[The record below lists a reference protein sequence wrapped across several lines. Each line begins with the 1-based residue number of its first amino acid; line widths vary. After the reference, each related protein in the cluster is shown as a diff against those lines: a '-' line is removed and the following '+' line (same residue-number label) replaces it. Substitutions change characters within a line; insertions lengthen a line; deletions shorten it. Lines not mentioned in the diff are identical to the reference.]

1 MSVIAVDAM
10 GGDFAPRTAVEG
22 AVQAVREAAADV
34 LLVGDAAQIEPLL
47 SQQRVPAGRVHVH
60 HTPESVSMTDA
71 ATVVLREKP
80 RASVREGSALL
91 RQGQVQGLVS
101 AGHSGAA
108 MVAAKHELGM
118 VPGIDRPAI
127 ATRLP
132 QRHGTAILLDS
143 GANVD
148 CRPQYLVQFARMG
161 ALYAQRVLNV
171 AEPRVALLSNGGE
184 AGKGNELVRQT
195 HALLQEWPQASRGP
209 RYVGNIE
216 GRELFRGRADV
227 VITDG
232 FVGNL
237 VLKVSEAAGSQV
249 RLLLREGSGRTLW
262 GRLGR
267 LLLRGIFLEL
277 ARRTDYREIGGSPL
291 LGLQGVCIVAH
302 GSSTPSA
309 IANAVHEAE
318 RCVQVDLVGAMARM
332 TPPTAAGAE

>member
-22 AVQAVREAAADV
+22 AVRVVRESSLDV
-34 LLVGDAAQIEPLL
+34 LLVGDGAQIEPLL
-47 SQQRVPAGRVHVH
+47 SQQRVAVGRVQLH
-60 HTPESVSMTDA
+60 HTPEFVTMTDA
-71 ATVVLREKP
+71 ATVVLRDKP
-80 RASVREGSALL
+80 RASVREGCALL
-91 RQGQVQGLVS
+91 QQGQVQGLVS
-101 AGHSGAA
+101 AGHTGAT

-171 AEPRVALLSNGGE
+171 SAPRVALLSNGGE
-184 AGKGNELVRQT
+184 PGKGNELVRQT
-195 HALLQEWPQASRGP
+195 HDLLRQWPESPHGP

-227 VITDG
+227 VVTDG

-237 VLKVSEAAGSQV
+237 VLKISEAAGSQV

-302 GSSTPSA
+302 GSSTPGA
-309 IANAVHEAE
+309 IANAVHEAD
-318 RCVQVDLVGAMARM
+318 RCVRADLVGAMARM
-332 TPPTAAGAE
+332 TPPAIKAD

>member
-22 AVQAVREAAADV
+22 AALAVREAAADV
-34 LLVGDAAQIEPLL
+34 VLVGDGAQIEPLL
-47 SQQRVPAGRVHVH
+47 PQLRVPAGRVHVH
-60 HTPESVSMTDA
+60 HTPEFVSMTDA
-71 ATVVLREKP
+71 ATAVLRDKP
-80 RASVREGSALL
+80 HASVREACALL
-91 RQGQVQGLVS
+91 RRGQVQGVVS
-101 AGHSGAA
+101 AGHTGAT
-108 MVAAKHELGM
+108 MVAAKHELGPA
-118 VPGIDRPAI
+118 PGIDRPAI
-127 ATRLP
+127 ATCLP

-148 CRPQYLVQFARMG
+148 CRPQYLAQFARMG
-161 ALYAQRVLNV
+161 TVYAQRVLNIG
-171 AEPRVALLSNGGE
+171 EPRVALLSNGGE

-195 HALLQEWPQASRGP
+195 HELLRRWPQAPRGP

-227 VITDG
+227 VVTDG

-237 VLKVSEAAGSQV
+237 VLKTSEAAGTQV

-318 RCVQVDLVGAMARM
+318 HCVRVDLVGAMARSM
-332 TPPTAAGAE
+332 PSPAASAD

>member
-22 AVQAVREAAADV
+22 AVQAVREAAVDV
-34 LLVGDAAQIEPLL
+34 LLVGDGAQIEPLL
-47 SQQRVPAGRVHVH
+47 ARLRVPAGRVRLH
-60 HTPESVSMTDA
+60 HTSEFVSMTDA

-80 RASVREGSALL
+80 RASVREACALL

-101 AGHSGAA
+101 AGHSGAT
-108 MVAAKHELGM
+108 MVAAKHELGLA
-118 VPGIDRPAI
+118 PGIDRPAI

-148 CRPQYLVQFARMG
+148 CHPQYLVQFARMG
-161 ALYAQRVLNV
+161 AVYAQRVLDV
-171 AEPRVALLSNGGE
+171 AQPRVALLSNGGE
-184 AGKGNELVRQT
+184 AGKGNALVRQT
-195 HALLQEWPQASRGP
+195 HELLRQWPLAPCGP

-227 VITDG
+227 VVTDG

-237 VLKVSEAAGSQV
+237 VLKISEAAGAQV
-249 RLLLREGSGRTLW
+249 RLLLREGSGRTPW

-302 GSSTPSA
+302 GGSTPSA
-309 IANAVHEAE
+309 IANAVHEAG
-318 RCVQVDLVGAMARM
+318 RCVRVDLVGAMARM
-332 TPPTAAGAE
+332 MPPPAAGTE